1 MMKTKVVFDKSNL
14 LFMQRKKDEASQEV
28 IVNETE

>member
-1 MMKTKVVFDKSNL
+1 MMKTKVVFSLSNL
-14 LFMQRKKDEASQEV
+14 LFMQRKKDEATQEV

>member
-1 MMKTKVVFDKSNL
+1 MMKTKVVFSLSNP
-14 LFMQRKKDEASQEV
+14 LFMQRKKDEATQEV